1 VTEVEDTVIADG
13 DPVGISAE
21 VLKDALDAI
30 EGGLA
35 IDDPLFTIELA
46 PESLKV
52 LRRLEMPYTVGE
64 YKSIGLKAFLKEV
77 KELPLE
83 QRRHDTDRDEKPFA
97 G

>member
-1 VTEVEDTVIADG
+1 MIADG
-13 DPVGISAE
+13 NPVSISAQ
-21 VLKDALDAI
+21 VLKDTLDAI

-52 LRRLEMPYTVGE
+52 LRRLEMADRVRE
-64 YKSIGLKAFLKEV
+64 FKSIRLEAFFKEV

-83 QRRHDTDRDEKPFA
+83 QRRHHPDRDEKSFS

>member
-1 VTEVEDTVIADG
+1 MS
-13 DPVGISAE
+13 ISAE
-21 VLKDALDAI
+21 VLKDTLDAI

-52 LRRLEMPYTVGE
+52 LGGFEMADRVGE
-64 YKSIGLKAFLKEV
+64 YKSIGLEAFVKEV
-77 KELPLE
+77 KELSFE
-83 QRRHDTDRDEKPFA
+83 QGRHDPDRDEEPFS